1 MNTPKIHVVG
11 AGLAGLSC
19 AVRLTE
25 AGGSVTLYEAAGHAG
40 GRCRSY
46 HDETLDRQ
54 IDNGNHLLLSGNRDA
69 FEFLD
74 TIGAADSLT
83 GPEKAEFSFIDVQT
97 GERWSIEPNAGVVPW
112 WIFVPGR
119 RVPGTSPWSYLED
132 IRLAW
137 AGPTSR
143 VTDCLNPESRLF
155 RCLWEPLAVAA
166 LNTAASEGAAALL
179 WPVIRES
186 FGRGEAAC
194 RPRIARVGLSQ
205 SFITPALRWLENHDS
220 EINFNARVRT
230 VGFADHRVT
239 DLTVGEAQT
248 QLGENEFVVLAVP
261 PAIAADLVP
270 GLMVPRESRAIVNG
284 HFRMPNT
291 APDVSF
297 MGLIGGVCQWI
308 FRRDDIVSVTV
319 SAAEDLVDEPATVIA
334 EQMWGDIA
342 RALDLGDMPLPTYRI
357 VKEKRATFAQTPE
370 DVARRPHPRTAWE
383 NLYLAGD
390 WTDTGLPATIE
401 SAVRS
406 GKRAAEAVLRIV
418 ANS

>member
-1 MNTPKIHVVG
+1 MNKPKIHVVG

-19 AVRLTE
+19 AVHLAE

-69 FEFLD
+69 LGFLEI
-74 TIGAADSLT
+74 IGAADSLA
-83 GPEKAEFSFIDVQT
+83 GPEKAEFQFFDVLT
-97 GERWSIEPNAGVVPW
+97 GERWTIEPNAGFIPW

-119 RVPGTSPWSYLED
+119 RVPGTSPWAYLED

-137 AGPTSR
+137 AGPKAR
-143 VTDCLNPESRLF
+143 VTDCLNPKSRLF

-166 LNTAASEGAAALL
+166 LNTAAAEGAAALL

-194 RPRIARVGLSQ
+194 RPRIARNGLSQ
-205 SFITPALRWLENHDS
+205 SFVAPALHWLENHDAK
-220 EINFNARVRT
+220 IHFNARVRA
-230 VGFADHRVT
+230 VGVAGQRIAS
-239 DLTVGEAQT
+239 LTIGDERSS
-248 QLGENEFVVLAVP
+248 LDENEFVVLTVP

-270 GLMVPRESRAIVNG
+270 DLMAPGESRAIVNG
-284 HFRMPNT
+284 HFLLPNM
-291 APDVSF
+291 APNVSF
-297 MGLIGGVCQWI
+297 MGLIGGVCHWI

-319 SAAEDLVDEPATVIA
+319 SAAESLVDEAAASIA
-334 EQMWGDIA
+334 EQMWWDIV
-342 RALDLGDMPLPTYRI
+342 RALELGDMPLPPHRI
-357 VKEKRATFAQTPE
+357 VKEKRATFAQTPDE
-370 DVARRPHPRTAWE
+370 VALRPGTRTAWE
-383 NLYLAGD
+383 NLFLAGD
-390 WTDTGLPATIE
+390 WTNTGLPATIE

-406 GKRAAEAVLRIV
+406 GRQAAEAVLRF
-418 ANS
+418 ATNS